1 MHYSVSSGG
10 HLGPHGVT
18 VSATAPNVIET
29 LAPAER
35 AGANS
40 PPRILIVEDDYFVAI
55 DLEHRLQE
63 AGFAVVGVA
72 TCFEEAC
79 ELAASQKPVLA
90 LMDIRIAGARDGVET
105 AIELQKL
112 FRIPSIF
119 ATAHSDAVTRKRAE
133 AARPAGWLQKPY
145 SSSALL
151 YAVRSALSID

>member
-1 MHYSVSSGG
+1 MHHSISSGG
-10 HLGPHGVT
+10 HLGAHDVT
-18 VSATAPNVIET
+18 VSSPAPNVIET

-72 TCFEEAC
+72 TCAEEAL
-79 ELAASQKPVLA
+79 ELAAAEKPVLA

-105 AIELQKL
+105 AIELQRS

-119 ATAHSDAVTRKRAE
+119 ATAHGDEATRKRAE
-133 AARPAGWLQKPY
+133 EARPRGWLQKPY
-145 SSSALL
+145 SSAALIN
-151 YAVRSALSID
+151 AVRSALSD